1 MLANMTQEQTD
12 RENREHCKRIAE
24 EIEAIAEGKFYR
36 CPDCGELYEI
46 DDDTDDD
53 GPHTCPNC
61 DSEIE
66 YPEQATLYDYFSDV
80 YDIEYRISGN
90 GEFRSV
96 RLMVAC
102 GGPNIYVDTGSQ
114 AVELEQSPRQA
125 RKAQRP
131 GSTFTERRTERRRPN
146 KGRSPEY
153 NIGPCQGRKEV
164 IQ

>member
-61 DSEIE
+61 GSDIE

-80 YDIEYRISGN
+80 YDIEYRIGGN

-102 GGPNIYVDTGSQ
+102 GGPNIYVDTGLQS
-114 AVELEQSPRQA
+114 VELYWWSDRASYGLTSDACDQIDSEFEELYACTR
-125 RKAQRP
+125 
-131 GSTFTERRTERRRPN
+131 
-146 KGRSPEY
+146 
-153 NIGPCQGRKEV
+153 
-164 IQ
+164 

>member
-53 GPHTCPNC
+53 APHTCPNC
-61 DSEIE
+61 GSETE

-80 YDIEYRISGN
+80 LDIEYRIG
-90 GEFRSV
+90 GRGDFRSV

-102 GGPNIYVDTGSQ
+102 GGPNIYVDTESQ
-114 AVELEQSPRQA
+114 AVELYWWTDRASYHLTGDACEQIDSEFEELYACTR
-125 RKAQRP
+125 
-131 GSTFTERRTERRRPN
+131 
-146 KGRSPEY
+146 
-153 NIGPCQGRKEV
+153 
-164 IQ
+164 